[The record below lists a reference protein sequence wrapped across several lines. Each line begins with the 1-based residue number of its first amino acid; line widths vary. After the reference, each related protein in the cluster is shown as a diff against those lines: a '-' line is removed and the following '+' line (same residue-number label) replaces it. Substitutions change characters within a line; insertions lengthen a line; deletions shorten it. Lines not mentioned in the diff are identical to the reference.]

1 VHGTGSK
8 AVSPEQ
14 PYHRRPHDS
23 QARHLRR
30 KADAVFA
37 NFWTDVATLMAT
49 IDPFSVVPVYL
60 GLTHALTA
68 DARSRVLL
76 RAIFIAF
83 AILFA
88 FLIVGELALNAM
100 GISVDAFRIAG
111 GIVLLLVGV
120 KMVFAQGT
128 QTTPGEASN
137 PDRDI
142 AVFPLGMPYVA
153 GPASIMSIVLLTE
166 NDLHSIPQQACTL
179 ISLCIVLS
187 VTYLVLRAASPL
199 QKLLGGT
206 GINVLGRIMGLVLA
220 SLAVQ
225 ALITGLRNVFFTA
238 Q

>member
-1 VHGTGSK
+1 M
-8 AVSPEQ
+8 
-14 PYHRRPHDS
+14 
-23 QARHLRR
+23 
-30 KADAVFA
+30 FA
-37 NFWTDVATLMAT
+37 NFWTDVSTLMAT
-49 IDPFSVVPVYL
+49 IDPFSVIPVFI
-60 GLTHALTA
+60 GLTHGLTP
-68 DARSRVLL
+68 DARARVLL
-76 RAIFIAF
+76 RAISIAF

-128 QTTPGEASN
+128 ETGPGEQASAG
-137 PDRDI
+137 RDI

-179 ISLCIVLS
+179 ISMCLVLT
-187 VTYLVLRAASPL
+187 VTYLVLRAATPL
-199 QKLLGGT
+199 QRLLGAT
-206 GINVLGRIMGLVLA
+206 GINVMGRIMGLVLA

-225 ALITGLRNVFFTA
+225 ALITGLRNVFFAT